1 MEETKKAKVKQYFK
15 DLGWLLLI
23 FLKIGLFSFGGG
35 YGMLSMFQTELVE
48 KKKWLTQNEF
58 ADIIAIA
65 EATPG
70 PIAINVATY
79 VGNLRCGILGGLVAT
94 LGVVLPSFAIIIGI
108 SYIVDLVKENFWVAA
123 LFKGIRIGVL
133 VLILKAFVTFC
144 KNMRKDLYGFL
155 LCIAAFAI
163 AFLTNVSVI
172 YIILATILLS
182 TLGYVFA
189 RIYVNKKY
197 HAKGT
202 QPYEREVKE
211 TENEEVDS

>member
-1 MEETKKAKVKQYFK
+1 MEQEKKARIKQKFK
-15 DLGWLLLI
+15 DLGWLFLI
-23 FLKIGLFSFGGG
+23 FLKIGLFTFGGG
-35 YGMLSMFQTELVE
+35 YAMLAMFEAEFVE
-48 KKKWLTQNEF
+48 KRKWLSKEEL
-58 ADIIAIA
+58 ADIFAIA

-79 VGNLRCGILGGLVAT
+79 VGNLRCGIIGGLVAT
-94 LGVVLPSFAIIIGI
+94 LGVVLPSFAIIVGI
-108 SYIVDLVKENFWVAA
+108 SYIVDLVKDNFWIAA

-144 KNMRKDLYGFL
+144 KNMRKDLYGFI

-163 AFLTNVSVI
+163 AFLTNISVI

-182 TLGYVFA
+182 VLGYVFA
-189 RIYVNKKY
+189 RLYVNKKY

-202 QPYEREVKE
+202 QPYVREVNKPKD
-211 TENEEVDS
+211 EEVDV

>member
-1 MEETKKAKVKQYFK
+1 MAKEKKTNVKQYFK

-35 YGMLSMFQTELVE
+35 YGMISMFQAEIVE
-48 KKKWLTQNEF
+48 KRKWISQSEF
-58 ADIIAIA
+58 ADVIGIA

-79 VGNLRCGILGGLVAT
+79 VGNLRCGIIGGLVAT
-94 LGVVLPSFAIIIGI
+94 LGVVIPSFAIIIGI
-108 SYIVDLVKENFWVAA
+108 SYIIDLVKENFWVAA

-144 KNMRKDLYGFL
+144 KNMRKDLYGFI

-163 AFLTNVSVI
+163 AFLTNISVI
-172 YIILATILLS
+172 YIILGTILLS
-182 TLGYVFA
+182 ALGYVFA

-202 QPYEREVKE
+202 QPYIREVKDPKD
-211 TENEEVDS
+211 EEVDV

>member
-94 LGVVLPSFAIIIGI
+94 LGIVFPSFAIIIGI

-155 LCIAAFAI
+155 LCITAFAI